1 MSPVTKVVEN
11 DGKDKGSV
19 AGVLANRDSS
29 SDLICSGRALEHLQQ
44 SWLFMY
50 EWIFVHEGY
59 TFCIRILAC
68 LILALS
74 CSIKWGTVLMFQNFL
89 SLNMTDNI
97 IVITLLVVI
106 LCVHR

>member
-1 MSPVTKVVEN
+1 MMAKT
-11 DGKDKGSV
+11 KGSV

-74 CSIKWGTVLMFQNFL
+74 CSIKWGIVLIHVSKF
-89 SLNMTDNI
+89 S
-97 IVITLLVVI
+97 
-106 LCVHR
+106 